1 MDSYLE
7 ANVDIIDPSYPFLH
21 GTTRFGDCIQDE
33 WFIVFL
39 LRHITLHIEGAVAT
53 VYDNDGDVLLIEAAM
68 ALPTWLDPSN
78 SEHRVGLYQGKA
90 HIIPLPRTPA
100 ELMQIPAKLTI
111 ERAIDIIRQ
120 PVISTV
126 AEDGVQQAIEDRLVD
141 KPELHRARCT
151 LPSRAAYVLL
161 RHPQL
166 LPLAVEA
173 FYLRDPAGLKACAA
187 MSTFPPVSSTKVVLP
202 FTRTTY
208 AQTVSQKFYAPKA
221 FRLPPVSQ
229 KKEYHAAELG
239 MKVACGLEMLYHDHH
254 GDEASQ
260 QETTMTPERQSAFKQ
275 FLTRLTRL
283 GYFRNERPGSRLHK
297 QLTEQARQQFLQS
310 VASKEDVEAGSY
322 VFSNVRQTIDDT
334 LETFSEESLKDELEA
349 KKDEAEDDES
359 WMNVDP
365 KQLEELLMQ
374 RMGRMQE
381 QIFNEEALDGENV
394 DLDKMMGQ
402 FEQFIEGSKSGLEG
416 VNFPG

>member
-1 MDSYLE
+1 MYRK
-7 ANVDIIDPSYPFLH
+7 DPSYPFLH

-120 PVISTV
+120 PILSTV
-126 AEDGVQQAIEDRLVD
+126 AEDGVQQAIKDRLID
-141 KPELHRARCT
+141 KPELHHAKCT
-151 LPSRAAYVLL
+151 LPTRAAYVLL

-187 MSTFPPVSSTKVVLP
+187 MTTFPPVSSTKVVLP

-239 MKVACGLEMLYHDHH
+239 MKVACGLEMLYHEHH
-254 GDEASQ
+254 SDETSH
-260 QETTMTPERQSAFKQ
+260 QETTLTPERQTEFKQ
-275 FLTRLTRL
+275 FLTHLTRL
-283 GYFRNERPGSRLHK
+283 GYFRNERAGSRLHK
-297 QLTEQARQQFLQS
+297 QLTEQALQQFLQT
-310 VASKEDVEAGSY
+310 VASKDDV
-322 VFSNVRQTIDDT
+322 
-334 LETFSEESLKDELEA
+334 
-349 KKDEAEDDES
+349 EDDES

-381 QIFNEEALDGENV
+381 QMFNEEALDGENV

-402 FEQFIEGSKSGLEG
+402 FEQFLEGSKSGVEG

>member
-1 MDSYLE
+1 MY
-7 ANVDIIDPSYPFLH
+7 IKDPSYPFLH
-21 GTTRFGDCIQDE
+21 GSTRFGDCIQDE

-120 PVISTV
+120 PVISTM
-126 AEDGVQQAIEDRLVD
+126 ADDDVQQAIEDRLVD
-141 KPELHRARCT
+141 KPELHHARCT

-187 MSTFPPVSSTKVVLP
+187 MSTFPPVSSTKAVLP

-229 KKEYHAAELG
+229 KKEYHAAEIG
-239 MKVACGLEMLYHDHH
+239 MKIACGLEMLYHEHR
-254 GDEASQ
+254 GDETSQ
-260 QETTMTPERQSAFKQ
+260 QETIMTPERQTAFKQ

-283 GYFRNERPGSRLHK
+283 GYFRNELPGSRLHK
-297 QLTEQARQQFLQS
+297 QLTEQARQQFLQT
-310 VASKEDVEAGSY
+310 VASKDDVEAGSF

-334 LETFSEESLKDELEA
+334 LETYSEQSLKQLLDEN
-349 KKDEAEDDES
+349 KDQVEDDES

-381 QIFNEEALDGENV
+381 QMFNEEDLDGDNV
-394 DLDKMMGQ
+394 DLDKMMSQ
-402 FEQFIEGSKSGLEG
+402 FEQFIEGSKSGVEG